1 MALAW
6 ETYRA
11 IPTLNNYA
19 EAKQY
24 HDNTTPIRGDKH
36 NTRPVGRRDQAWFSI
51 WESKDAIHVG
61 YGRREI
67 KDRTPIVTFKKEGS
81 IILSMGYRGASN
93 NERLNRLLGVAFQTY
108 QYDTWVNC
116 AYYENG
122 ETKYGWMPIKP
133 NQKAMFVRDGTAL
146 VFVNYKYPVTHKV
159 NKERMKAKLGEF
171 DTFLKYLNGLHKLHG
186 EERMRFSEET
196 KVEAFG
202 VNPFYGD
209 RNLANA
215 PPNLRWGANMDENR
229 EQFFAWAKSDDSM
242 DQLRAAITIVNMSY
256 WEHPANVFKE
266 YVIRTYKEAVLDAVE
281 HRNGQLV
288 RDKLR
293 NLLF

>member
-19 EAKQY
+19 EAKAWY
-24 HDNTTPIRGDKH
+24 DNTAPIRGDKH
-36 NTRPVGRRDQAWFSI
+36 NTKPVGRRDQAWFSI

-67 KDRTPIVTFKKEGS
+67 KDRTPIVTYKKEGS

-93 NERLNRLLGVAFQTY
+93 NERLQRLLGVAFQTY

-133 NQKAMFVRDGTAL
+133 SHKAMFVRDGTAL
-146 VFVNYKYPVTHKV
+146 VFVNYKYPTTHKI
-159 NKERMKAKLGEF
+159 NKERMKA
-171 DTFLKYLNGLHKLHG
+171 FLDDYKPFLTYISGLHKLHRD
-186 EERMRFSEET
+186 ERMRFSEET
-196 KVEAFG
+196 KLEAFG

-209 RNLANA
+209 RNIANA
-215 PPNLRWGANMDENR
+215 PPNLRWGANMNEHR
-229 EQFFAWAKSDDSM
+229 EKFFAWAKSDDPM

-256 WEHPANVFKE
+256 WDHPIETFKE

-293 NLLF
+293 NLLL